1 MIPDNGAFPLPD
13 SDSYYCT
20 DSDSMQKCSTRT
32 DSYGDSYANHGH
44 FASLFEKLIVVSTDP
59 PLACIVISTLFINK
73 FHLSGT
79 YVGAKMGT
87 VTIGIGIGI
96 VIGLGSVETVLH
108 IFVEVNFKGIGIGV
122 SVGIGVGQWKHT
134 ITL

>member
-1 MIPDNGAFPLPD
+1 
-13 SDSYYCT
+13 
-20 DSDSMQKCSTRT
+20 MQKCSTGT

-44 FASLFEKLIVVSTDP
+44 FASLFEKLIVSTDP
-59 PLACIVISTLFINK
+59 PLACIIVSTLFINK

-79 YVGAKMGT
+79 YIGAKMGT

-96 VIGLGSVETVLH
+96 VISVGLVETVLH
-108 IFVEVNFKGIGIGV
+108 IFVEPNFIGIGIGV

-134 ITL
+134 IR